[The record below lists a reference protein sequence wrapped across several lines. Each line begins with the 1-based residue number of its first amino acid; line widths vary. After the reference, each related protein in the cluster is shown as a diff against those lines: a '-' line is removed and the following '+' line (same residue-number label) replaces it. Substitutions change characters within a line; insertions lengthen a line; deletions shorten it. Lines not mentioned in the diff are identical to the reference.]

1 MPFVLDSSAALV
13 WLLRD
18 EGGAAVDFLA
28 DRLEHDYAVV
38 PAIWSL
44 EVGNTLLVAQRR
56 GRIKNEEL
64 DRFAVA
70 LAALPIEVD
79 PPAGPPGLFAI
90 LKLAKQHRLTIYDA
104 SYVEL
109 AQRRALALATL
120 DAKIC
125 QTCVALNLALL
136 P

>member
-1 MPFVLDSSAALV
+1 MPFVLDSSAALA
-13 WLLRD
+13 WLLPD
-18 EGGAAVDFLA
+18 EDSTAVDFLA

-44 EVGNTLLVAQRR
+44 EVGNALLVAQRR
-56 GRIKNEEL
+56 GRIKNQEL
-64 DRFAVA
+64 ARIAAA
-70 LAALPIEVD
+70 LAALPIEAD

-90 LKLAKQHRLTIYDA
+90 LNLAKQHGLTIYDA

-120 DAKIC
+120 DTKIR
-125 QTCVALNLALL
+125 QTCEALKLALL